1 MPSARQII
9 KRFSPSILKDS
20 VKAVRGA
27 MSPPLLEDVML
38 HAYEVVLS
46 PDKKHRVSL
55 VIPDISAR
63 GAFGG
68 VTTGIDFL
76 LALGKRSGADI
87 RIILDDY
94 IHPIDR
100 SVVDNRARAAD
111 LDPSNIEVVPRNA
124 QTPTI
129 EVRINDVFISYNWWI
144 TLNINAVRSVQ
155 CAAFDCDERPLI
167 SLMQDYEPQF
177 YPFSSTHMLAR
188 LAFDM
193 PSPFWGI
200 FNSQQLLDYFKI
212 QGHRADRYFLIE
224 PQISSSMRSLLHQ
237 THPDKEKVLLVYGR
251 PSIPRN
257 CFPAVDKGLKA
268 CIALYP
274 QLSDWTIVSAG
285 LPHKPISLGRGAF
298 LRSLGKLNIDEYG
311 QLLQKTAIG
320 LSLMS
325 SPHPSYPPLEMA
337 HFGVITITN
346 KYANKDLSTAHD
358 NIISLDN
365 TLPETIAGAVSLA
378 CRRFD
383 ENPSAGWNALSHI
396 PSFLGFDSFACI
408 DELTIALQ
416 QDVWKDEA
424 LQ

>member
-1 MPSARQII
+1 
-9 KRFSPSILKDS
+9 
-20 VKAVRGA
+20 
-27 MSPPLLEDVML
+27 
-38 HAYEVVLS
+38 
-46 PDKKHRVSL
+46 
-55 VIPDISAR
+55 
-63 GAFGG
+63 
-68 VTTGIDFL
+68 
-76 LALGKRSGADI
+76 
-87 RIILDDY
+87 
-94 IHPIDR
+94 
-100 SVVDNRARAAD
+100 
-111 LDPSNIEVVPRNA
+111 
-124 QTPTI
+124 
-129 EVRINDVFISYNWWI
+129 
-144 TLNINAVRSVQ
+144 
-155 CAAFDCDERPLI
+155 
-167 SLMQDYEPQF
+167 MQDYEPQF

-311 QLLQKTAIG
+311 QLLQKTAI
-320 LSLMS
+320 
-325 SPHPSYPPLEMA
+325 
-337 HFGVITITN
+337 TITN